1 MLRKKSFILVL
12 IISTMALLCS
22 ACALQTNHQVDKI
35 KTVVIDEQVVGS
47 NVEPEVDINL
57 LKEKYEYIGSYCEG
71 LACVK
76 ENQDGLYGYIDIY
89 GNVAIDFQFRMAGD
103 FSCGRARVY
112 QDDLW
117 GYIDKSGNIK
127 IEPQFDLAGDFQNGK
142 AYVKKDLNYYYI
154 DVEGEFINM
163 NKK

>member
-1 MLRKKSFILVL
+1 
-12 IISTMALLCS
+12 
-22 ACALQTNHQVDKI
+22 
-35 KTVVIDEQVVGS
+35 
-47 NVEPEVDINL
+47 
-57 LKEKYEYIGSYCEG
+57 
-71 LACVK
+71 
-76 ENQDGLYGYIDIY
+76 
-89 GNVAIDFQFRMAGD
+89 MAGD

-127 IEPQFDLAGDFQNGK
+127 IEPQFDLSGDFQNGK

-154 DVEGEFINM
+154 DVEGEIINM